1 VSGELILV
9 IDDSNAIVSLLTE
22 EILPSAGFVAYGAR
36 NGTLGLGLVAKLQPA
51 LVLLDFELPDMTGL
65 DVLRKMRETGFTM
78 PTLLMTAYGSE
89 AIAAEALRL
98 GVRDYLIKPLTA
110 DEVVNA
116 INKALTEHRL
126 RHEATALQGQVTR
139 LEHTLLAIHNVTQLA
154 VARTAPEEVL
164 ARVLEASLYVS
175 SAEAG
180 FIALIDDST
189 SMTVRVARNVPGGSG
204 QRISLNP
211 DEPFAQLMRRAR
223 PHRQAP
229 AGAGPA
235 ALHIPLV
242 TGGLVLGVLSV
253 SSKTTASEFSDLD
266 ERVLS
271 TLGSYAALVV
281 DAGRLHASAAD
292 ERAGRTSERLSAL
305 GLKQGG
311 TGS

>member
-1 VSGELILV
+1 MSGELILV

-36 NGTLGLGLVAKLQPA
+36 NGAQGLGLVAKLQPA

-65 DVLRKMRETGFTM
+65 DVLRKMREGGFGM

-110 DEVVNA
+110 DEVVNS
-116 INKALTEHRL
+116 INTALTEHRL
-126 RHEATALQGQVTR
+126 RQEATVLQGQVTR
-139 LEHTLLAIHNVTQLA
+139 LEHTLLAIHNVTQ
-154 VARTAPEEVL
+154 VTVPRIAPEEVL
-164 ARVLEASLYVS
+164 ARVLEASLYIS

-180 FIALIDDST
+180 FVALIDDST
-189 SMTVRVARNVPGGSG
+189 SMTVRVARNVPGGPG
-204 QRISLNP
+204 QRIPLNP
-211 DEPFAQLMRRAR
+211 DEPFAQLIRRAR

-235 ALHIPLV
+235 ALHVPLV
-242 TGGLVLGVLSV
+242 ARGLVLGVLSV
-253 SSKTTASEFSDLD
+253 SNKTTASGFSDLD
-266 ERVLS
+266 ERALS
-271 TLGSYAALVV
+271 TLGSYAAVV
-281 DAGRLHASAAD
+281 LDLSRLHAAVAD
-292 ERAGRTSERLSAL
+292 ERAGRTSERLAAL

-311 TGS
+311 TTS

>member
-1 VSGELILV
+1 VGGELILV

-22 EILPSAGFVAYGAR
+22 EILPAAGFVAYGAR
-36 NGTLGLGLVAKLQPA
+36 NGNLGLGLVARLQPA

-65 DVLRKMRETGFTM
+65 DVLRRMRESGHDM

-110 DEVVNA
+110 DEVVSA

-126 RHEATALQGQVTR
+126 RQEATVLQAQITR
-139 LEHTLLAIHNVTQLA
+139 LEHTLMAIHNVALLA
-154 VARTAPEEVL
+154 VTRTASEEVL
-164 ARVLEASLYVS
+164 ARILEAALYVS

-180 FIALIDDST
+180 FVALIDDST
-189 SMTVRVARNVPGGSG
+189 SMTVRVARNVPGGEG
-204 QRISLNP
+204 QRIPLHP
-211 DEPFAQLMRRAR
+211 DEPFAQLVRRAR

-235 ALHIPLV
+235 ALHVPLV
-242 TGGLVLGVLSV
+242 ARGMVLGVLSV
-253 SSKTTASEFSDLD
+253 SNKTSASEFSDLD
-266 ERVLS
+266 ERALS
-271 TLGSYAALVV
+271 ALGSYAALMIEI
-281 DAGRLHASAAD
+281 GRLGAAVAE
-292 ERAGRTSERLSAL
+292 ERAGRAGERLTAL

-311 TGS
+311 TSA